1 MKLESTAETQP
12 QLQPALLRL
21 AAIISQY
28 FFRHQGVAP
37 YESWDAPE
45 GKTDA
50 PRSYSAAIRVYDEA
64 SVIETH
70 EQAGEFREW

>member
-28 FFRHQGVAP
+28 FFRHQGVAQ
-37 YESWDAPE
+37 YESRDAPE

-50 PRSYSAAIRVYDEA
+50 PPPP
-64 SVIETH
+64 H
-70 EQAGEFREW
+70 EI